1 MNNKKARSLP
11 INLLANVFGFKT
23 KEGFKAEEGA
33 SKAPEVK
40 F

>member
-1 MNNKKARSLP
+1 M
-11 INLLANVFGFKT
+11 FGFKT
-23 KEGFKAEEGA
+23 KEGFKAEESA

>member
-1 MNNKKARSLP
+1 AGM
-11 INLLANVFGFKT
+11 FGFKT
-23 KEGFKAEEGA
+23 KEGFKADEGA

>member
-1 MNNKKARSLP
+1 M
-11 INLLANVFGFKT
+11 FGFKT
-23 KEGFKAEEGA
+23 KEGFKADEGA

>member
-1 MNNKKARSLP
+1 L
-11 INLLANVFGFKT
+11 NLVAGMFGFKT
-23 KEGFKAEEGA
+23 KEGFKADEGA

>member
-1 MNNKKARSLP
+1 MN
-11 INLLANVFGFKT
+11 ILAGTFGFKT
-23 KEGFKAEEGA
+23 KEGFKAEDSA

>member
-1 MNNKKARSLP
+1 MNFFAGM
-11 INLLANVFGFKT
+11 FGFKS

-33 SKAPEVK
+33 EKAPKVQ